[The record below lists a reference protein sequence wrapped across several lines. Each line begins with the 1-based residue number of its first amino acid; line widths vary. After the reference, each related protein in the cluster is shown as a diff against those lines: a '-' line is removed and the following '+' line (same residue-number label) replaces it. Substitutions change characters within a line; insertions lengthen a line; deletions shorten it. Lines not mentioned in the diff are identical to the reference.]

1 MSKDITKSRQFT
13 FLIYTEHLPDDWVMR
28 LTELGLP
35 MAISPLH
42 DSDFDKKLNAFK
54 KEHYHGIVVLPNP
67 ITQRAVTLK
76 INRALKGNDEN
87 YQNCVPLAQYLVTSM
102 YNTYLYL
109 THESES
115 AKAKGK
121 HVYNKSDI
129 KLLNNFDISRYIVL
143 DESEKEDILLNLID
157 LICEKQLAN
166 VLQLR
171 MYLDELRSSGKLG
184 HSERE
189 IQAVIKSNTGYL
201 RLYFDGVYQE
211 TEKKSK
217 LAQKQEVQD
226 DRHEWIED
234 MKRRSE
240 ERNKKASSEKTGLGN
255 YD

>member
-13 FLIYTEHLPDDWVMR
+13 FLIYPEHLPDDWEMR

-35 MAISPLH
+35 IAISPLH
-42 DSDFDKKLNAFK
+42 DSDFDTKLNDFK
-54 KEHYHGIVVLPNP
+54 KAHYHGIIVLPNP

-87 YQNCVPLAQYLVTSM
+87 YQNCVPLAQYLVSSM

-129 KLLNNFDISRYIVL
+129 KLFNNFDISRYIVL
-143 DESEKEDILLNLID
+143 DESEKEDILINLID

-171 MYLDELRSSGKLG
+171 RYLAELREDGKFVY
-184 HSERE
+184 SERE
-189 IQAVIKSNTGYL
+189 ILSVIKSNTGTL
-201 RLYFDGVYQE
+201 RLHFDGVYQE
-211 TEKKSK
+211 TEKELK
-217 LAQKQEVQD
+217 L
-226 DRHEWIED
+226 
-234 MKRRSE
+234 KRKKE
-240 ERNKKASSEKTGLGN
+240 EREARCNWVEELKHRSDERSK
-255 YD
+255 